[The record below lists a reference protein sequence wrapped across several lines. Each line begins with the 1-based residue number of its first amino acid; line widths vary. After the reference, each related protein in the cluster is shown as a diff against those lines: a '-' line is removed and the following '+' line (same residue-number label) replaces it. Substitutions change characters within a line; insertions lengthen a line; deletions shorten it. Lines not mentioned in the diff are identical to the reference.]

1 MEPVRTAWQNE
12 EFRSMSSSFNGFC
25 ELLGLEKV
33 GPYMQSKQAAG
44 IEDWSAVP
52 LDTVGKDIQGELAR
66 RFQVCTPRDFVYM
79 LFSYLKTATSFA
91 RNQDFARCLHRKAQA
106 NRCCI

>member
-12 EFRSMSSSFNGFC
+12 EFRNMSSSFNGFC

-33 GPYMQSKQAAG
+33 GPYMQSKQAAS

-52 LDTVGKDIQGELAR
+52 LDNVGKDIQGELAR
-66 RFQVCTPRDFVYM
+66 RFQVRTPRGSSHVPF
-79 LFSYLKTATSFA
+79 
-91 RNQDFARCLHRKAQA
+91 
-106 NRCCI
+106 

>member
-12 EFRSMSSSFNGFC
+12 VFRNMSSSFNGFC

-66 RFQVCTPRDFVYM
+66 RFQVCT
-79 LFSYLKTATSFA
+79 
-91 RNQDFARCLHRKAQA
+91 HRLQFHAFQLT
-106 NRCCI
+106 NF